1 MTATAAMITRVRA
14 MVAEPLDTTYDDA
27 AITVFIETYPL
38 LDENGTNPTYLDYTT
53 EPPTPTEDDN
63 WIDTYDLNAAAAD
76 IWEEKAAL
84 VASNTDFSDAG
95 ASYNCSQVFAQYMK
109 QARHYRSRRSMSTIR
124 LHQWPVEHEHVIPY
138 DLP

>member
-76 IWEEKAAL
+76 IWEEKAAA
-84 VASNTDFSDAG
+84 VANYTDFSDAG
-95 ASYNCSQVFAQYMK
+95 ASYNCSQVVAQYMK
-109 QARHYRSRRSMSTIR
+109 QARHYRSRRSMSTAR
-124 LHQWPVEHEHVIPY
+124 LHQWPREYERVTPY